1 MARDIPVSMGGLKH
15 GQRYTGLHAGLKNG
29 QKCTGLHRGLK
40 DGMRYAGLLG
50 VLEKRI
56 EVGSCLYA
64 VHAAP

>member
-1 MARDIPVSMGGLKH
+1 MARDIPVSTGGM
-15 GQRYTGLHAGLKNG
+15 KNG
-29 QKCTGLHRGLK
+29 QKYTGLHRGLK

-56 EVGSCLYA
+56 EVGSRLYA